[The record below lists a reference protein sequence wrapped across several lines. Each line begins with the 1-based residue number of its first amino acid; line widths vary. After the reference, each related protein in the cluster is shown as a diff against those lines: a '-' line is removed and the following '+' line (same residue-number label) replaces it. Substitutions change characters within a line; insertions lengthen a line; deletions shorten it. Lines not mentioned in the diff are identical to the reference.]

1 VDGVNL
7 AKSTRYALYAAVEM
21 AAAGDRPVTVADVA
35 QRYRIPPNALA
46 KVFQQLVR
54 AGVAVGTRGVGGGY
68 RLGRPADVVSVLDV
82 VSVFEPPREV
92 GVCALTALPSGDC
105 EASVTCRLRRLFD
118 EVDEMVRCTYASV
131 SLETLVRAP
140 AAPRA
145 RA

>member
-21 AAAGDRPVTVADVA
+21 AAAGDRPVTVAEVA
-35 QRYRIPPNALA
+35 GRYRIPPNALA

-54 AGVAVGTRGVGGGY
+54 SGVAVGTRGVGGGY
-68 RLGRPADVVSVLDV
+68 RLARPADAVSVLDV
-82 VSVFEPPREV
+82 VSVFEPPRDV
-92 GVCALTALPSGDC
+92 AVCALTPMTAGDC
-105 EASVTCRLRRLFD
+105 DVSVTCRLRHLFD

-131 SLETLVRAP
+131 TLETLVRAP
-140 AAPRA
+140 VAPRA